1 MCNNCNPCDECAPKC
16 KECCNPNIV
25 WWDCVTVDTSEEG
38 VITISAPCP
47 TEVTSDDWTIWV
59 TKKEPHDWYSERFD
73 LTVNK
78 EDRLVAACWND
89 GYPGTLDVK
98 LEEWHWIDISTVN
111 CWWWGNAKLRIEVDE
126 DELNIPNNKVA
137 VDWWCEPNYLWN
149 LFRNTSNLIEIV
161 PDSSNCKMIVRDKDN
176 WIVCW
181 KVTMQNSIKWDIDW
195 WWTGWNI
202 YYMTQDMWCVFNVD
216 FLYNMEVANGNC
228 WLKIKYDW
236 IYEVWFRCSLEAS
249 FWVHAV
255 RWWLFVMRWAS
266 YYPIIESRFSWPV
279 WKPPYEFWHWEQDF
293 NALYMNEWTETSW
306 VDWQSAS
313 LWAVLDR
320 MPCEWTTRIKLY
332 AKDILFLWMKW
343 QWRTQY
349 NDNWTTISWDALWW
363 EIAMLWV
370 VGNQAWEDVWAQ
382 IWADLRHPL

>member
-1 MCNNCNPCDECAPKC
+1 MCNNCNPCDDCAPKC
-16 KECCNPNIV
+16 HECCNPNIQGD
-25 WWDCVTVDTSEEG
+25 WCVTVDQSEEWI
-38 VITISAPCP
+38 ITISAPCP
-47 TEVTSDDWTIWV
+47 IEVTSDDWTIWV

-89 GYPGTLDVK
+89 GAPGTLDVK

-111 CWWWGNAKLRIEVDE
+111 CWWWWDARLRIEVDE
-126 DELNIPNNKVA
+126 SELNIQNNKVA
-137 VDWWCEPNYLWN
+137 VDWWCPADYLWN

-161 PDSSNCKMIVRDKDN
+161 PSPSSCQMIVRDKDN
-176 WIVCW
+176 WIICW
-181 KVTMQNSIKWDIDW
+181 KVTMQNSIKWHVDW
-195 WWTGWNI
+195 WWTGWNT
-202 YYMTQDMWCVFNVD
+202 YYMTQNMWCIFDVD

-228 WLKIKYDW
+228 WLIIKYDW

-255 RWWLFVMRWAS
+255 RWWLFVMRWAN
-266 YYPIIESRFSWPV
+266 YYPIAESRFSWPV
-279 WKPPYEFWHWEQDF
+279 WKPPYEFWHWEQNF
-293 NALYMNEWTETSW
+293 NALYMNECTETTW

-320 MPCEWTTRIKLY
+320 MPCEWTTRVKLY
-332 AKDILFLWMKW
+332 VWDVLFLWMKW

-349 NDNWTTISWDALWW
+349 NNNWTTISWDALWW

-382 IWADLRHPL
+382 IWADLKHPL